1 MSQADIFRRRLE
13 PLEHWSPLP
22 AIRSPAGLEPAHV
35 PAPAGDDEDDPTIAI
50 VVARD
55 PARDRVVV
63 RVKREEGHAD
73 CVELVVARRVR
84 VVRPRVREGEGRGGA
99 GAVDRD
105 ERVELAHRRARVGV
119 REERGER
126 AREGRVGELPDRVG
140 VLRDEVFQVGAEAL
154 GVGGAGEPVG
164 FQAALTRCCNKTK
177 EVRTVGRSVSQL
189 AGCKMY
195 VGTTLGTYDCAVFT
209 VSQGWD
215 GKRIS
220 DNGKRRRFF

>member
-1 MSQADIFRRRLE
+1 VSQADILRRRLE
-13 PLEHWSPLP
+13 PLEHWPPCP

-35 PAPAGDDEDDPTIAI
+35 PAPTGDDDDDPVIAI

-73 CVELVVARRVR
+73 RVELVVARRVR
-84 VVRPRVREGEGRGGA
+84 VVRPRIREGERRGGT

-105 ERVELAHRRARVGV
+105 ERVELTHRQARVGV

-154 GVGGAGEPVG
+154 GVGRAGEPVG
-164 FQAALTRCCNKTK
+164 LQAALTRGCKK
-177 EVRTVGRSVSQL
+177 KKKGGRLVSQL
-189 AGCKMY
+189 AGYRCM
-195 VGTTLGTYDCAVFT
+195 
-209 VSQGWD
+209 
-215 GKRIS
+215 
-220 DNGKRRRFF
+220 

>member
-1 MSQADIFRRRLE
+1 
-13 PLEHWSPLP
+13 
-22 AIRSPAGLEPAHV
+22 V
-35 PAPAGDDEDDPTIAI
+35 PAPTGDDDDDPVIAI

-73 CVELVVARRVR
+73 RVELVVARRVR
-84 VVRPRVREGEGRGGA
+84 VVRPRIREGERRGGT

-105 ERVELAHRRARVGV
+105 ERVELTHRQARVGV

-154 GVGGAGEPVG
+154 GVGRAGEPVG
-164 FQAALTRCCNKTK
+164 LQAALTRGCKK
-177 EVRTVGRSVSQL
+177 KKKVRTVGQSVSRLQ
-189 AGCKMY
+189 MY
-195 VGTTLGTYDCAVFT
+195 VGTTLSGRTIAPFSRHPKAGTGSALAIMENVTD
-209 VSQGWD
+209 
-215 GKRIS
+215 I
-220 DNGKRRRFF
+220 